1 MNRSILNLKSKN
13 YTHLFMT
20 KTKKKILFIINNL
33 NCGGAEN
40 ALVSLLQVFDYQK
53 YDVDLLL
60 MKNEG
65 VFLKKLPKEV
75 QLLPA
80 PQEIAYFDMS
90 IKTAL
95 LESLTRFRLDIVLA
109 RLVYFFYV
117 KNEPVPTI
125 KDQKLWRVLRT
136 CLPKLPQTYDVA
148 ISYLENIPN
157 CYNVDKVT
165 STKKIAFIRNDYAK
179 LGMDPALDRPYFKQL
194 TALLTVSKSCE
205 AILHKL
211 FSDLPIHIGTMQSV
225 FSLETIKVMAEEP
238 IQEDFSGITIVSVG
252 RLYPQKGFDLAIAAC
267 SLLVQR
273 GYALRW
279 FILGEGSLR
288 NELQQQINALQL
300 ADHFFLIGQK
310 ENPYPYLQKAS
321 IYAQTSRFEGKS
333 RATEEAKILQKII
346 LATNFPTVSDQ
357 LTHLENGYIVDLN
370 AEAIAEGIIQLLE
383 NDEIGVQLK
392 RNLSTCQI
400 DNEQELKI
408 LYNLIEK

>member
-1 MNRSILNLKSKN
+1 MI
-13 YTHLFMT
+13 

-40 ALVSLLQVFDYQK
+40 ALVSLLQVFDYEK

-60 MKNEG
+60 MKKEG
-65 VFLKKLPKEV
+65 VFLKKLPEQV
-75 QLLPA
+75 HLLQSPK
-80 PQEIAYFDMS
+80 EIAYFDMS

-95 LESLTRFRLDIVLA
+95 LKSLAGFRLDIILA

-117 KNEPVPTI
+117 RNESVATV
-125 KDQKLWRVLRT
+125 KDQKLWRALRI
-136 CLPKLPQTYDVA
+136 CLPKLPQKYDVA

-179 LGMDPALDRPYFKQL
+179 LGMDPKLDRPYFKQL

-205 AILHKL
+205 AILHQL
-211 FSDLPIHIGTMQSV
+211 FSDLPIQIGTMQSV
-225 FSLETIKVMAEEP
+225 FSLDTIKVMAEEP
-238 IQEDFSGITIVSVG
+238 IQEDFSGTTIVSVG

-267 SLLVQR
+267 SLLVQK
-273 GYALRW
+273 GYSIKW
-279 FILGEGSLR
+279 YILGEGNLR

-300 ADHFFLIGQK
+300 TDHFFLIGQK

-370 AEAIAEGIIQLLE
+370 AEAIAEGIVQLIE
-383 NDEIGVQLK
+383 KSEIGEQLK
-392 RNLSTCQI
+392 RNLSTSQI
-400 DNEQELKI
+400 NNEHELKI
-408 LYNLIEK
+408 LYDLIEK